1 MRIYFLNFNGMHFSS
16 NQNETAMKKTSLM
29 LALLSAGIFAAPST
43 VSAVTPYVRASCGV
57 GLMNNVEY
65 KFQTLDKVETDE
77 MDSGLALEGAFGIK
91 TGRFRIEAAVGY
103 QSNEVNKFT
112 FNGTGYGE
120 FDGLTGTPADSY
132 DEKWTYSI
140 QSYMVNGYADF
151 NAECKISP
159 FLMAG
164 IGIANIQNKEAYLG
178 ISDGGATVTGTSNG
192 VFAWQVGAGV
202 GVKAS
207 DNVTIDLSYRYFAAS
222 NADGFAE
229 DRKVDVSTSNFL
241 IGGRYSF

>member
-1 MRIYFLNFNGMHFSS
+1 
-16 NQNETAMKKTSLM
+16 MKKTSLM
-29 LALLSAGIFAAPST
+29 LALLSAGIFAVPSIA
-43 VSAVTPYVRASCGV
+43 SAVTPYVRASCGV

-77 MDSGLALEGAFGIK
+77 MDSGLALEGAFGVK
-91 TGRFRIEAAVGY
+91 TGKFRIEAAVGY
-103 QSNEVNKFT
+103 QSNEVGKFT
-112 FNGTGYGE
+112 YNGTGYGVHNGE
-120 FDGLTGTPADSY
+120 TGAPEDG

-151 NAECKISP
+151 NDENKISP

-164 IGIANIQNKEAYLG
+164 IGIANIQNKEKYPAELV
-178 ISDGGATVTGTSNG
+178 GGTTVTGTSNG

-207 DNVTIDLSYRYFAAS
+207 DNVTIDLAYRYFAAS
-222 NADGFAE
+222 NAEGFAE
-229 DRKVDVSTSNFL
+229 DRKADVSTSNL
-241 IGGRYSF
+241 LLGARYSF